1 MFDIKIRSRVNN
13 LGYHFDVEVSDE
25 NGVSNHRIT
34 MDRDFVMRI
43 GANYDPE
50 EVVRKSFEFLLER
63 ESEEKILEEFDL
75 TVISEFFPEYITALE
90 KMLRVNHSA
99 AA

>member
-25 NGVSNHRIT
+25 KSVSNHRIT
-34 MDRDFVMRI
+34 MDRDFIMRI
-43 GANYDPE
+43 GATYDPE
-50 EVVRKSFEFLLER
+50 EVVRKSFEFLLQH
-63 ESEEKILEEFDL
+63 ESKEKILEEFDL
-75 TVISEFFPEYITALE
+75 TIISEFFPDYIPALE
-90 KMLRVNHSA
+90 KMLRENHSA

>member
-50 EVVRKSFEFLLER
+50 EVVRKSFEFLLNR
-63 ESEEKILEEFDL
+63 ESKEKILEEFDL
-75 TVISEFFPEYITALE
+75 TVISKLFPDYIPSLE
-90 KMLRVNHSA
+90 KMLRENYSA
-99 AA
+99 DA